1 MRITKAVLGTGIWSL
16 LAAGFAFAADH
27 TESPAATA
35 DRPAD
40 LADVFFFD
48 PADTEGRLVAILT
61 YGGGSDT
68 SDQMDADFYCDRDVL
83 YSFYI
88 DRDDNGDG
96 ADSIE
101 PDVRV
106 DVRMAEQADGSC
118 TVRLDNVPGAG
129 DDFSGTVAGDNRI
142 FQSAS
147 GLNAYVGST
156 DDPFFFDSQ
165 GFGDT
170 LSTGTVSFDSTRD
183 TFGGRNLSAIAFEI
197 DTQAL
202 SGSQTVFRAWA
213 TTARIVE

>member
-1 MRITKAVLGTGIWSL
+1 MHGKRWIFLSVAAALAGSL
-16 LAAGFAFAADH
+16 TQAADH
-27 TESPAATA
+27 TESPAAVA

-40 LADVFFFD
+40 IGDIFFFD
-48 PADTEGRLVAILT
+48 PPDTENRLVAIIT

-83 YSFYI
+83 YSFFI

-96 ADSIE
+96 AASVE
-101 PDVRV
+101 PDVRM
-106 DVRMAEQADGSC
+106 DIRMAEQDDGSC

-129 DDFSGTVAGDNRI
+129 DSFSGTVAETNRI

-147 GLNAYVGST
+147 GLNAFIGST

-165 GFGDT
+165 GFGET
-170 LSTGTVSFDSTRD
+170 LSTGTVAIDNTRD

-197 DTQAL
+197 DTTAL
-202 SGSQTVFRAWA
+202 SSTQTVFKAWA
-213 TTARIVE
+213 VTARIVE

>member
-1 MRITKAVLGTGIWSL
+1 MPMQTSRCLITVATLLGAAVTL
-16 LAAGFAFAADH
+16 AADH

-40 LADVFFFD
+40 IGDIFFFD
-48 PADTEGRLVAILT
+48 PTDTDNRLVAMIT

-68 SDQMDADFYCDRDVL
+68 NDQMDADFYCDRDVL

-96 ADSIE
+96 ADSVE
-101 PDVRV
+101 PDVRI
-106 DVRMAEQADGSC
+106 DIRMAEQADGSC
-118 TVRLDNVPGAG
+118 AVRLDNVPGAG
-129 DDFSGTVAGDNRI
+129 DDFSGSVAGSNRI

-147 GLNAYVGST
+147 GLNAFVGAT

-165 GFGDT
+165 GFGET

-197 DTQAL
+197 DTAAL
-202 SGSQTVFRAWA
+202 GNGQTVFRAWA

>member
-1 MRITKAVLGTGIWSL
+1 MQAVRLICAAGLAGL
-16 LAAGFAFAADH
+16 LASGLALAADH

-40 LADVFFFD
+40 IGDIYFFD
-48 PADTEGRLVAILT
+48 PGDTDGRLVAMIT

-68 SDQMDADFYCDRDVL
+68 SDQMDAGFYCDRDVL

-96 ADSIE
+96 AGSVE
-101 PDVRV
+101 PDVRI
-106 DVRMAEQADGSC
+106 DIRMAEQADGSC
-118 TVRLDNVPGAG
+118 TVQLENVPGAG
-129 DDFSGTVAGDNRI
+129 DSFSGTVADSNRI

-147 GLNAYVGST
+147 GLNAFVGST

-165 GFGDT
+165 GFNET

-197 DTQAL
+197 DTAAL
-202 SGSQTVFRAWA
+202 SSSQTVFKAWA